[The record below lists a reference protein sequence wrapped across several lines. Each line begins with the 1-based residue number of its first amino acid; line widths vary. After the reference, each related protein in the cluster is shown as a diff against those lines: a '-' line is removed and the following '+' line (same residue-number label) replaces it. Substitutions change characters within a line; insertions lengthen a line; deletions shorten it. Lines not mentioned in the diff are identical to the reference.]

1 MNTQFNE
8 NIRPEWGPERAAL
21 CVPENFVFT
30 FPYLTPQLRLKLTN
44 LELKRLEPKLELIR
58 HAAAKMAAN
67 MAKGTLKY
75 KADDWPVDAWLDYLA
90 DDATDTLNYVYLLK
104 DAYEQEKRARES

>member
-1 MNTQFNE
+1 
-8 NIRPEWGPERAAL
+8 
-21 CVPENFVFT
+21 
-30 FPYLTPQLRLKLTN
+30 
-44 LELKRLEPKLELIR
+44 
-58 HAAAKMAAN
+58 MAAN